1 MSRAYQTTGINLKA
15 APLGECD
22 RLLTILTLEQGLLRA
37 VAPGA
42 RKHKSSL
49 GGRSA
54 LFVVNQL
61 LVVSGK
67 SLSKVTQAETL
78 RSFPGLSGSLAKLTA
93 SQYLAE
99 LTLSQA
105 IVGQAQPELY
115 YLLLEHLERLEQA
128 PAAVILAVLAQ
139 ATFHLLAWAGVA
151 PQVHHCCLSR
161 EPIQPNLGD
170 PTWQMGFSVI
180 AGGTVNLAALEQ
192 LGTSRDNLL
201 RDGAATYGSR
211 AEARGGGGA
220 IATTTP
226 LTFRLS
232 AAEVALMQ
240 QLSQPQLLLLDA
252 LSPDLGD
259 RALGGETQ
267 LLWSR
272 LERVLRRY
280 AQYHLDRPIKS
291 AALIDACFPLAP
303 SS

>member
-15 APLGECD
+15 APLGESD
-22 RLLTILTLEQGLLRA
+22 RLLTILTLEEGLLRA

-42 RKHKSSL
+42 RKHKSRL
-49 GGRSA
+49 AGRSA

-61 LVVSGK
+61 LVIPGK

-105 IVGQAQPELY
+105 IAGQAQPDLY
-115 YLLLEHLERLEQA
+115 YLLLEHLDRLEQA
-128 PAAVILAVLAQ
+128 PPAAILAVLAH
-139 ATFHLLAWAGVA
+139 ATFHLLALAGLA

-161 EPIQPNLGD
+161 EPIRPNLSD
-170 PTWQMGFSVI
+170 PAWQVGFSVI
-180 AGGTVNLAALEQ
+180 AGGTVNLAALDPM
-192 LGTSRDNLL
+192 GPGRDSSL
-201 RDGAATYGSR
+201 REGSAGYRAGAGYGK
-211 AEARGGGGA
+211 GA
-220 IATTTP
+220 IATATP
-226 LTFRLS
+226 LTLKLS

-240 QLSQPQLLLLDA
+240 QLSQPKLLLLDA
-252 LSPDLGD
+252 LSPNLRD
-259 RALGGETQ
+259 RAIGGETQ

-291 AALIDACFPLAP
+291 AALIDACFPPAP